1 MTIPSVHFGPWD
13 WVLIVAVSIQGTVLA
28 YVPDPKWK
36 AFLLSLPFPFTI
48 AYLSLGHPVDV
59 TNLAGLLL
67 LLLFI
72 NGVRVLHYQLRW
84 SITPAI
90 VASVVGYC
98 LPGSFL
104 ARVLPKS
111 EASFW
116 IAAAIVLSVGWV
128 LLKATPYRAEPANKS
143 LLPVWI
149 KVPVTVVVV
158 MFLVM
163 IRSTLQGF
171 MTVFPMVGV
180 IAAYEARHSLW
191 TLSRQ
196 MPVILLTLC
205 PMMITLRLTLPVFG
219 QVWSIVLAWSVM
231 LLLLWFITRWNN
243 RASARTGEFSP
254 NGKRSSGGP
263 S

>member
-1 MTIPSVHFGPWD
+1 MTIPSIHFGPWD
-13 WVLIVAVSIQGTVLA
+13 WVLIAAVSIQGTVLA

-48 AYLSLGHPVDV
+48 AYLSLGRPVDV

-104 ARVLPKS
+104 ARILPKS

-116 IAAAIVLSVGWV
+116 IAAAIVLAVGWV
-128 LLKATPYRAEPANKS
+128 LLKAIPFRAEPANRS

-149 KVPVTVVVV
+149 KMPITVAVVV
-158 MFLVM
+158 FLVM

-196 MPVILLTLC
+196 MPIVLLTLC
-205 PMMITLRLTLPVFG
+205 PMMITLHLTRPAIG
-219 QVWSIVLAWSVM
+219 QARSIALAWIVM
-231 LLLLWFITRWNN
+231 LLLLGCLTRWSTA
-243 RASARTGEFSP
+243 ASARAMDVAVGETP
-254 NGKRSSGGP
+254 TRR
-263 S
+263 